1 MKTDSPDAPR
11 ERQQFSKLVSK
22 WENDTALGHNGKT
35 DAFAAWLIPEAIAC
49 IREQQA
55 ALVAVRA
62 IITEGAAT
70 GFNCKDGD
78 WAERLFASQATS
90 HAVLAKWRIE

>member
-1 MKTDSPDAPR
+1 MSEPFSPPAPR

-55 ALVAVRA
+55 ALEEIKGRAQFGVSYQLGEDVAETAR
-62 IITEGAAT
+62 
-70 GFNCKDGD
+70 
-78 WAERLFASQATS
+78 
-90 HAVLAKWRIE
+90 AVLAKWRIE